1 MSISRI
7 YYKHKVFITT
17 CVILLFT
24 ALVYVAVYGYE
35 GFKKRGRGGGGFAN
49 IAKRMREQA
58 LARNRAIANAK
69 KLAARKAEN
78 AKKKA
83 AKKAADEAKKAARK
97 ASEEARKASE
107 AARKAKADKLKNELI
122 TQKELKLIE
131 SAAKMAKDDAEKAKA
146 SRVLMEKNASMDPI
160 KPAFDINTS
169 NTKEGSAAGLKF
181 SCSIYPA

>member
-7 YYKHKVFITT
+7 FYKHKVFITT

-24 ALVYVAVYGYE
+24 ALVYVVVYGSE
-35 GFKKRGRGGGGFAN
+35 GFRKRGRGKIKIPN
-49 IAKRMREQA
+49 A
-58 LARNRAIANAK
+58 LEI
-69 KLAARKAEN
+69 AARKQAEER
-78 AKKKA
+78 AKQQAIARKRA
-83 AKKAADEAKKAARK
+83 IEAKKALEKARK

-107 AARKAKADKLKNELI
+107 ATRKAKADKLKNELI
-122 TQKELKLIE
+122 AQKELKLIE

-169 NTKEGSAAGLKF
+169 NAKEGSATGLKF